1 MNNYLAHCVD
11 MEDLYGKMLAP
22 VCERYGLTY
31 MELTILLFLANNP
44 RYDTATEIV
53 KFRHLTKSHVSLTVR
68 SLQIRELLVGRYQ
81 GGDRKTIHLRPTEAA
96 AEMIAAGQAAQ
107 AQFYEVAFA
116 GFSDE
121 DKAYIRRMI
130 ERVGQNLKA
139 FRQQKE
145 RQGEQHEQ

>member
-68 SLQIRELLVGRYQ
+68 SL
-81 GGDRKTIHLRPTEAA
+81 
-96 AEMIAAGQAAQ
+96 
-107 AQFYEVAFA
+107 
-116 GFSDE
+116 
-121 DKAYIRRMI
+121 
-130 ERVGQNLKA
+130 
-139 FRQQKE
+139 
-145 RQGEQHEQ
+145 